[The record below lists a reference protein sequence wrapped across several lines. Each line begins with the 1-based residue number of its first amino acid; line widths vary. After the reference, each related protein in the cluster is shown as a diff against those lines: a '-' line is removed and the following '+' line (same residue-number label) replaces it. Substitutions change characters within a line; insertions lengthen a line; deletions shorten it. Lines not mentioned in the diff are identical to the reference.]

1 MAGPRM
7 RTSGFACAVL
17 FLPFLVCIG
26 CSRSEV
32 NPVQAPPPD
41 VLAHCQELSDSC
53 RHHLYILVINGFDP
67 TEVTNA
73 VGLAHF
79 LEKCGFPNVYYTQQ
93 RKACEFEQRILDIKQ
108 SDPDARIAF
117 VCYSMGVCYGRKLAA
132 KLKAEGAQVD
142 LLLYL
147 DVFAFN
153 HRPEHSPDDARRIV
167 NIITEPRLG
176 IFGSEP
182 LVGATNYQFLGL
194 RHVKVPSD
202 SRIVERVLQ
211 ELTELAKA
219 A

>member
-1 MAGPRM
+1 MTGRRM
-7 RTSGFACAVL
+7 RTAGFAWAVL
-17 FLPFLVCIG
+17 FTLFLFCIG
-26 CSRSEV
+26 CSRTEV
-32 NPVQAPPPD
+32 NPVQSPPPD
-41 VLAHCQELSDSC
+41 VIARCQGLSDA
-53 RHHLYILVINGFDP
+53 RRNHLYILVINGFDP
-67 TEVTNA
+67 TEVTNS

-79 LEKCGFPNVYYTQQ
+79 LEQSGFPNVYYTQQ
-93 RKACEFEQRILDIKQ
+93 RKAWEFEQRILDIKQ
-108 SDPDARIAF
+108 SDPAARIAF
-117 VCYSMGVCYGRKLAA
+117 VCYSMGVCYGRKLAE
-132 KLKAEGAQVD
+132 KLKSDGAQVD

-182 LVGATNYQFLGL
+182 LAGAVNYQYLGL

-202 SRIVERVLQ
+202 SRIIERVLQ
-211 ELTELAKA
+211 ELTDLANA